1 MFILTGVPR
10 DWLFGTSPNGY
21 MDGELFY
28 KWFES
33 VFLPNVH
40 KCPALLVIDNRESDL
55 TLKLLQRAKTENVEL
70 YGLPPHTTHVT
81 QPLNAALFKH
91 LKSKFSDIAVNLGY
105 ARKDDWQGKVRP
117 CFSRLTVLSSAIDQ
131 CFIPHHIKEV
141 FRKTVIFPFNP
152 KVIDQ
157 KQPAPLLN
165 PNSIFLKK

>member
-1 MFILTGVPR
+1 MVNTYTNKIEMFTLTGVPR

-40 KCPALLVIDNRESDL
+40 KRPALLVLDNHESHL
-55 TLKLLQRAKTENVEL
+55 TLKLLQRAKSEKVEL

-81 QPLNAALFKH
+81 QPLDVALFKP

-105 ARKDDWQGKVRP
+105 ARKDLMIGK
-117 CFSRLTVLSSAIDQ
+117 A
-131 CFIPHHIKEV
+131 K
-141 FRKTVIFPFNP
+141 
-152 KVIDQ
+152 
-157 KQPAPLLN
+157 
-165 PNSIFLKK
+165 

>member
-1 MFILTGVPR
+1 MDDKYIQTQFLKTKAIEMFTLTGVPS

-40 KCPALLVIDNRESDL
+40 KCPALLVLDNRESDL

-91 LKSKFSDIAVNLGY
+91 LKSKFSDIAFNLGY

-117 CFSRLTVLSSAIDQ
+117 CFSRLLI
-131 CFIPHHIKEV
+131 
-141 FRKTVIFPFNP
+141 
-152 KVIDQ
+152 
-157 KQPAPLLN
+157 
-165 PNSIFLKK
+165 